1 MTLYEVRSDR
11 LVAAADTTFAREKVS
26 ERYGLQRLLRDQIE
40 VLDPDLFV
48 LDEEFCDWDASLR
61 RIDLLCLDSNANIV
75 VVELKVTD
83 DGGHMELQALRY
95 AAMVSTMTF
104 EHAEAA
110 HARYLSRREISG
122 DARARILEFLG
133 WSSPAADQ
141 FGADVR
147 ILLVSQAFSREI
159 TTTVLWLRDRDV
171 DIRCVRLKPYKV
183 NEQFFLDVHQVIPLP
198 EAEEYQIKVQQK
210 GQQERASRRVERSM
224 EAVWAEIDTKLSAD
238 EARVAHDLES
248 WLTSIP
254 TKVFPVS
261 KGFAQWV
268 RLQGRD
274 QYFFKVGT
282 DGFVEVWFRYLSAK
296 PPFADDSLREEL
308 RKRLNSIAGIELP
321 ADRLRGKPRFALSA
335 LLDAAALA
343 TFKSVW
349 QWAIDRMSA
358 DESCGNDLVTQH
370 SPPPVD

>member
-1 MTLYEVRSDR
+1 MSLYEVRSDK
-11 LVAAADTTFAREKVS
+11 LVAAADTTFAREKVT

-61 RIDLLCLDSNANIV
+61 RIDLLCLDTNANIV

-104 EHAEAA
+104 EQAEAA
-110 HARYLSRREISG
+110 HARYLANRQING

-133 WSSPAADQ
+133 WSSPAADR

-147 ILLVSQAFSREI
+147 ILLVSQDFSREV
-159 TTTVLWLRDRDV
+159 TTTVLWLLDRDV

-183 NEQFFLDVHQVIPLP
+183 NDQFFLDVHQVIPLP

-224 EAVWAEIDTKLSAD
+224 ETVWTEINTNLSAD
-238 EARVAHDLES
+238 EVRVARDLES

-254 TKVFPVS
+254 TKVFPVF

-296 PPFADDSLREEL
+296 PPFADDALRDEL
-308 RKRLNSIAGIELP
+308 RKRLNAIPGIELP
-321 ADRLRGKPRFALSA
+321 ADRLRGKPRFSLTALS
-335 LLDAAALA
+335 
-343 TFKSVW
+343 
-349 QWAIDRMSA
+349 R
-358 DESCGNDLVTQH
+358 
-370 SPPPVD
+370 